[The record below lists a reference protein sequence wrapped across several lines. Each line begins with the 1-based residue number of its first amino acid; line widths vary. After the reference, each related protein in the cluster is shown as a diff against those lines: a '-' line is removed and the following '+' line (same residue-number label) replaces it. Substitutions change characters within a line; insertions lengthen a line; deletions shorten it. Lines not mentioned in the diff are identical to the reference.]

1 MHKLL
6 LIPSARKD
14 LDALPNQIF
23 EKVKE
28 KILSLKDNP
37 RPYGCIKLTRQEGYR
52 LRSGDYRILYRID
65 NDKKV
70 IHIYRIKH
78 RREAY
83 R

>member
-14 LDALPNQIF
+14 LDTLPNQIF
-23 EKVKE
+23 KKIKE
-28 KILSLKDNP
+28 KILRLKDNP
-37 RPYGCIKLTRQEGYR
+37 RPHGCIKLTGEEGYR

-65 NDKKV
+65 DTEKTV
-70 IHIYRIKH
+70 YIYKIKH